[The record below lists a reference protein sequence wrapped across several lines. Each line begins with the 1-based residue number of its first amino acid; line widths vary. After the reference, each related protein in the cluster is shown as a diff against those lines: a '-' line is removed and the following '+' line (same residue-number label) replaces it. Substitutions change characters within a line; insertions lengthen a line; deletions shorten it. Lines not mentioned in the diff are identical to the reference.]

1 MVDLCRRTSRH
12 WGSRTGQWQAA
23 GSTNALLTKYYQ
35 NALMGDSPEMM
46 PLDNSLF
53 NDLIKAIGK
62 HVCATW
68 NEKGEG
74 KYSMGTPDE
83 AWSTMMR
90 VWKLCRHLERAHH
103 RGH

>member
-1 MVDLCRRTSRH
+1 
-12 WGSRTGQWQAA
+12 
-23 GSTNALLTKYYQ
+23 
-35 NALMGDSPEMM
+35 MGDSPEIM

-53 NDLIKAIGK
+53 NDLVEAIGK

-90 VWKLCRHLERAHH
+90 VWNSVAISSERIIADIDWIEFAMDEIEKVSSDYCRR
-103 RGH
+103 R